1 MIDGTYLV
9 WMSPIPALPLEWG
22 REIVDGSKGLLANA
36 VPRLDQMLPSALG
49 VAISPIPIAA
59 VVLMLLTGRSRAN
72 GAAFIVGWVSG
83 LALVGALVFSIASTG
98 ATNGVDG
105 SPQWLSIAALAL
117 GPAFLLAAL
126 KHWRERP
133 RGRDLGK
140 TPKWMEALEEF
151 SPVKAEGAGV
161 LLSPLNP
168 KNLAFSVVAATAIGH
183 TSVSRSPPVAGYA
196 VFVLSASIGIGAP
209 MVISLALGDRS
220 AELLKW
226 LNNWLARNNAAI
238 MASLLLVIGVK
249 LIGDGL
255 RPLELTSRV

>member
-98 ATNGVDG
+98 AARRMDG
-105 SPQWLSIAALAL
+105 SPELLSITELAL
-117 GPAFLLAAL
+117 SPTFLL
-126 KHWRERP
+126 E
-133 RGRDLGK
+133 D
-140 TPKWMEALEEF
+140 
-151 SPVKAEGAGV
+151 VK
-161 LLSPLNP
+161 
-168 KNLAFSVVAATAIGH
+168 
-183 TSVSRSPPVAGYA
+183 
-196 VFVLSASIGIGAP
+196 
-209 MVISLALGDRS
+209 
-220 AELLKW
+220 
-226 LNNWLARNNAAI
+226 
-238 MASLLLVIGVK
+238 
-249 LIGDGL
+249 
-255 RPLELTSRV
+255 